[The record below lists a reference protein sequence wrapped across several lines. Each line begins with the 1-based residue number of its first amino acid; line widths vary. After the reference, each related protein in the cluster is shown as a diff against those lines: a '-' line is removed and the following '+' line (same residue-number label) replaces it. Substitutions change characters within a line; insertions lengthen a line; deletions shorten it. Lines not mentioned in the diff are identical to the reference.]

1 MELRRIERKDLPMIA
16 QLAKDETLKTR
27 DDICFE
33 HSKMY
38 LSDDGEVICF
48 IVLREH
54 SLLEFF
60 NGNIPAV
67 ENFEINKHKYL
78 DEWWVKEFVESY
90 DDKHYEI
97 IATYLKEGVDDQE
110 FSNLL
115 HRIEFE
121 DRKPQ
126 IGIIWSSQD
135 LPSNVCFYGFNN
147 VVWIDFPLID

>member
-38 LSDDGEVICF
+38 LSDDGEVVCF

-60 NGNIPAV
+60 NGNIPAD
-67 ENFEINKHKYL
+67 ENVKTDKYYEEG
-78 DEWWVKEFVESY
+78 DEWFVKEDIESY
-90 DDKHYEI
+90 DGMHYEI
-97 IATYLKEGVDDQE
+97 IATYLKEGVSRMK

-115 HRIEFE
+115 CEIESN
-121 DRKPQ
+121 PQ
-126 IGIIWSSQD
+126 IGIFWMIND
-135 LPSNVCFYGFNN
+135 PPNDADFYHFNN
-147 VVWIDFPLID
+147 VVWIDVPLID